1 MAITPIGAQVS
12 SIDAITQSGAAAAAR
27 ETGAESPFAE
37 ILKGAVNAVN
47 TTDAQVKADQF
58 AVATGQSDDLHTLMI
73 DVSRA
78 DLALQTLVQ
87 LRNRAL
93 DAYNEIM
100 KMSL

>member
-1 MAITPIGAQVS
+1 MTIMPIAGVDAVSPIGTGSAVGVKS
-12 SIDAITQSGAAAAAR
+12 SG
-27 ETGAESPFAE
+27 SPFAE
-37 ILKGAVNAVN
+37 ILKDAVDAANL
-47 TTDAQVKADQF
+47 TDAKAKADQY

-87 LRNRAL
+87 LRNKAV

-100 KMSL
+100 KKSL

>member
-1 MAITPIGAQVS
+1 MAITSIAA
-12 SIDAITQSGAAAAAR
+12 IDAIRPGGTGFAAGVKS
-27 ETGAESPFAE
+27 TGSPFAE
-37 ILKGAVNAVN
+37 ILKGAVDAANL
-47 TTDAQVKADQF
+47 TDAKVKADQV

-87 LRNRAL
+87 LRNKAV

>member
-1 MAITPIGAQVS
+1 MAIIPVGT
-12 SIDAITQSGAAAAAR
+12 IDAIRPIETGAAAA
-27 ETGAESPFAE
+27 TGRTASPFAE

-47 TTDAQVKADQF
+47 ETDAKAKADQLS
-58 AVATGQSDDLHTLMI
+58 VATGQSDDLHTLMI

-87 LRNRAL
+87 LRNKAV

>member
-1 MAITPIGAQVS
+1 MAISSIGAIDAVRPIG
-12 SIDAITQSGAAAAAR
+12 SGSAA
-27 ETGAESPFAE
+27 EVKSTGSPFAE
-37 ILKGAVNAVN
+37 IFKNAVDAAN
-47 TTDAQVKADQF
+47 LTDAKVKSEQY

-87 LRNRAL
+87 LRNKAV

>member
-1 MAITPIGAQVS
+1 MAITPIGR
-12 SIDAITQSGAAAAAR
+12 IDAVSPAGTGAAA
-27 ETGAESPFAE
+27 GAKSSGSPFAE
-37 ILKGAVNAVN
+37 ILQNAVDAAN
-47 TTDAQVKADQF
+47 FTDAKAKADQV

-87 LRNRAL
+87 LRNKAV